1 MSVPEEHTKPAH
13 RSEKEHARPPAGL
26 SDPSHARLIADE
38 LRPGLSSALGR
49 ALEVAATHEQPWE
62 DIRALTGH
70 LRAWLEHVRIV
81 SA

>member
-13 RSEKEHARPPAGL
+13 RSEKEHARPLAGL

-38 LRPGLSSALGR
+38 LRPALRSALGV
-49 ALEVAATHEQPWE
+49 LVAATHEEPWE